1 MNNFWNNLETENNK
15 SLLYKSYPRLF
26 FYSNGEKMTA
36 KNNGNKCLYC
46 GGCVGVCPVQAI
58 TLKDTRLIIDPKK
71 CINCGACVSI
81 CPVGANKVEK

>member
-1 MNNFWNNLETENNK
+1 MA
-15 SLLYKSYPRLF
+15 
-26 FYSNGEKMTA
+26 A
-36 KNNGNKCLYC
+36 KNNFEKCLYC